1 MHVRPNPLTHAP
13 RLYSDNERDA
23 MSRRGVV
30 VVLILIGSVLLGPI
44 AMAYAGCSLMGAM
57 CDGPCGMSCAVLSPT
72 VALAPVSSAALH
84 IVLDVHRHR
93 AQGRFVPFAPG
104 NRLQPCRRSR
114 NWISRMRSASS
125 GANPSS
131 CNSSFLIA

>member
-1 MHVRPNPLTHAP
+1 MHVRPNPLTHIP

-30 VVLILIGSVLLGPI
+30 VVLILIGSVLLGQI

-84 IVLDVHRHR
+84 IVPDAHRHANVFAGLELPPR
-93 AQGRFVPFAPG
+93 SPF
-104 NRLQPCRRSR
+104 L
-114 NWISRMRSASS
+114 SA
-125 GANPSS
+125 
-131 CNSSFLIA
+131 